1 MVAVVVAREVALRV
15 EVAELVE
22 RSGQWS
28 GQLVLRGAPLLAPTR
43 TELGDRDALSEL
55 GLDYDDLRALNDP
68 LGSELQNRRGCLWSP
83 QREHY

>member
-1 MVAVVVAREVALRV
+1 MVVAVVVAREVALRV

-43 TELGDRDALSEL
+43 TELATEM
-55 GLDYDDLRALNDP
+55 
-68 LGSELQNRRGCLWSP
+68 
-83 QREHY
+83 HYPNSVSTMTTCVRLTTHWK